1 MLNKPY
7 IPVSGT
13 WGRGKNLDPHSWFLE
28 GSRFDLEMESLGYE
42 RHCRPDGYW
51 HGGIGG
57 LTVQRLAPWIDAREA
72 WKEGADVLNRYL
84 VANASRC
91 TDGVTLIAHSHG
103 GQVVAIALSNFLRE
117 YQSKNGRGTASLDF
131 PIHVVTIDMPVR
143 VGRWTEMDADYR
155 DALLCATSWTH
166 GYSERGW
173 GSRMRWLGNRFG
185 SRTMPAPARNLEI
198 AGGHSGILSD
208 PLHVHQIATLLDRG

>member
-1 MLNKPY
+1 MPNKPY
-7 IPVSGT
+7 IPVAGT
-13 WGRGKNLDPHSWFLE
+13 WARGKHLRPDSWFRA
-28 GSRFDLEMESLGYE
+28 GSDFDAELVALGYS
-42 RHCRPDGYW
+42 RHCPK
-51 HGGIGG
+51 GGFWTGAVGG
-57 LTVQRLAPWIDAREA
+57 MSYQRLAPWIDAREA
-72 WKEGADVLNRYL
+72 WKEGARAL
-84 VANASRC
+84 VDHLFVHYIEFQQAG
-91 TDGVTLIAHSHG
+91 GVRIIAHSHG
-103 GQVVAIALSNFLRE
+103 GQVAAIALAEIYRSSVGIL
-117 YQSKNGRGTASLDF
+117 Y
-131 PIHVVTIDMPVR
+131 PIHVITIDTPVR

-155 DALLCATSWTH
+155 DALLLAASWTH